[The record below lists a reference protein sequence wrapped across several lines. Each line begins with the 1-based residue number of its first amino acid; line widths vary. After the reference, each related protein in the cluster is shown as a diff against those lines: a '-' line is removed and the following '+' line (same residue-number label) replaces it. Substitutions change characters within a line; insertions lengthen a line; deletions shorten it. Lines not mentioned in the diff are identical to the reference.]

1 MRILDEEDQNNE
13 FKESW
18 NSTDLLKWVCGFA
31 NAKGGKMYI
40 GVKDN
45 GEVIGLSNSKKLME
59 DIPNAIVSAFGMY
72 NVEVNL
78 LRDRDKKY
86 IEIVIPKS
94 KVVLDYKGV
103 PYIKIGTT
111 LQTIKG
117 DSLRQSVLSRGNL
130 SWDAYTVDGISIEDL
145 DEESFRIF
153 REEATKANILSGVN
167 LDDRLSI
174 LKELELIEDDRLT
187 RAAVLLFHP
196 RPYKVFPGSYVQI
209 GRFASEADILYQD
222 EIKGSLMILCKAII
236 RSLNTNYKYNLISY
250 DKTTRHETQPY
261 PDVAVRESIYNAL
274 MHNDWSACQPITI
287 KVFDLKMEISNRA
300 VLPSGWTMEN
310 HNSMHI
316 NPLISNTFRYAGF
329 VEKFGTGI
337 PKMLNACKADGN
349 PEPEYK
355 VYEKSISLILK
366 TSEKYM
372 LLVSQLYGRK
382 DNETHLNASV
392 VDNVVDKTSN
402 VVDNVVDKTSNV
414 VDDIQAMDAHGR
426 RKRLMELIS
435 ANASISIAEL
445 ALIMAVTKRTV
456 DRDFAWLKER
466 GYISREGNSKKGYWK
481 ILKAIED

>member
-402 VVDNVVDKTSNV
+402 VVD
-414 VDDIQAMDAHGR
+414 DIQAMDAHGR

>member
-1 MRILDEEDQNNE
+1 ML
-13 FKESW
+13 
-18 NSTDLLKWVCGFA
+18 
-31 NAKGGKMYI
+31 
-40 GVKDN
+40 
-45 GEVIGLSNSKKLME
+45 
-59 DIPNAIVSAFGMY
+59 IVQDA
-72 NVEVNL
+72 EVNL
-78 LRDRDKKY
+78 LRDGEKKY

-111 LQTIKG
+111 LQTMKG
-117 DSLRQSVLSRGNL
+117 DSLRQTVLSRGNL
-130 SWDAYTVDGISIEDL
+130 SWDAYIVDGISIDDL

-174 LKELELIEDDRLT
+174 LKELELIEDGKLT
-187 RAAVLLFHP
+187 RAAVLLFHA
-196 RPYKVFPGSYVQI
+196 RPYKVFPSSYVQI
-209 GRFASEADILYQD
+209 GRFASAADILYQD

-261 PDVAVRESIYNAL
+261 PDVAVREGIYNAL

-287 KVFDLKMEISNRA
+287 KVFDLKMEISNRS

-310 HNSMHI
+310 HDSMHI
-316 NPLISNTFRYAGF
+316 NPLISNAFKYAGF

-355 VYEKSISLILK
+355 VYEKSISLVLK
-366 TSEKYM
+366 PSEKYM
-372 LLVSQLYGRK
+372 LLVGQLYGRHSNTSSQNADVVDVVDSYK
-382 DNETHLNASV
+382 ENLPLNAH
-392 VDNVVDKTSN
+392 D
-402 VVDNVVDKTSNV
+402 
-414 VDDIQAMDAHGR
+414 R
-426 RKRLMELIS
+426 RKRLLELIS

-445 ALIMAVTKRTV
+445 ALIMAVTRRTV
-456 DRDFAWLKER
+456 DRDISWLKEY
-466 GYISREGNSKKGYWK
+466 GYISREGNSKSGCWRVCKS
-481 ILKAIED
+481 IDD